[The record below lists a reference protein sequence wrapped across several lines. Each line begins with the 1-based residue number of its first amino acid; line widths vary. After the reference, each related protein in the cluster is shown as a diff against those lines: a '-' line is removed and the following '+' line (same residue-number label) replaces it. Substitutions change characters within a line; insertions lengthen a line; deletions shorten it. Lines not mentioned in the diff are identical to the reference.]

1 MTGGKLCETNE
12 SVSDQTVLL
21 LFDCG
26 REFILESEWIK
37 IVDITQKEAFYLN
50 AHGIPYH
57 EDGISV
63 TSSRHSGRSYR
74 LCESK
79 KNLEILK
86 RYRNGIIAK

>member
-1 MTGGKLCETNE
+1 MKQMNPCLIKLYYSSIMEEN
-12 SVSDQTVLL
+12 L
-21 LFDCG
+21 
-26 REFILESEWIK
+26 ILESEWIK

-50 AHGIPYH
+50 THGVPYH

-79 KNLEILK
+79 KNLEMLK
-86 RYRNGIIAK
+86 RYRNGIIMK